1 MTMTAKKSDGR
12 RQQQTSK
19 SAKHVRRKSGR
30 RRSASTQKHE
40 SASLAHQL
48 LPPQRTRAAT
58 LPTRLH
64 EARDA
69 DVVEG
74 IVNLGRA
81 TSNPQH
87 ERQLLR
93 ANSSTL
99 HTPQSPAPYLYRR
112 RNPESVAHLRQT
124 HKRSLFVN
132 PKDLQEVAGA
142 ALHQG
147 EATVLRQVRQHEL
160 PEVPVIPT
168 DLLRANLFERVWYSG
183 PVLASNGTTYE
194 WVTAPLLPRPPPEN
208 H

>member
-19 SAKHVRRKSGR
+19 SAKHVRKRSGR

-64 EARDA
+64 EARAVDA
-69 DVVEG
+69 VEG

-81 TSNPQH
+81 MSNPQH

-99 HTPQSPAPYLYRR
+99 HTLRSPAPYLYRR
-112 RNPESVAHLRQT
+112 KNQESVARLRQI

-147 EATVLRQVRQHEL
+147 EATVHRQVRQHEP
-160 PEVPVIPT
+160 PEVPVIST
-168 DLLRANLFERVWYSG
+168 DLLRANLLGRIWYSG
-183 PVLASNGTTYE
+183 PLLGSNRITYE
-194 WVTAPLLPRPPPEN
+194 
-208 H
+208 